1 MIPIEALDRLRAA
14 RALVLL
20 RAEGIADALL
30 DAYVEGGLRAIEVS
44 FVARDAAETIARLR
58 ARHPSVLVGAGT
70 VRRASQANTAAAAGA
85 EYLISPSAAP
95 EVAEWSRR
103 RGILHI
109 PAVMTP
115 SEVDAALNA
124 GARLLKLFPA
134 ARLGPGYVSDLR
146 APFPEVEFLASG
158 GITIDTVPDYLR
170 AGVRVVG
177 MGGVLAASRDADDV
191 RTSTA
196 ALVKAVQL

>member
-1 MIPIEALDRLRAA
+1 MNPAETLDRLKAE

-20 RAEGIADALL
+20 RAEGIADAIL

-70 VRRASQANTAAAAGA
+70 VRRPSQGQAAATAGA
-85 EYLISPSAAP
+85 DYLISPSAAP
-95 EVAEWSRR
+95 EVAEWSRQ
-103 RGILHI
+103 RGILHV
-109 PAVMTP
+109 PAVLTP
-115 SEVDAALNA
+115 TEVDAALNT

-134 ARLGPGYVSDLR
+134 ARLGPGYVTDLR
-146 APFPEVEFLASG
+146 APYPEAEFLASG

-170 AGVRVVG
+170 VGASVVG

-191 RTSTA
+191 RTLTA
-196 ALVKAVQL
+196 ALMKAVQL